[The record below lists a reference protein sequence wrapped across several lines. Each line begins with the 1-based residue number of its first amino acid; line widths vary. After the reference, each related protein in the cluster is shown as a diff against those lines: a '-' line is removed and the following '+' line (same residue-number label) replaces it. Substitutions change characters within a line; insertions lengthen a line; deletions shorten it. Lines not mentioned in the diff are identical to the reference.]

1 MISIIKY
8 SIVVPCYNEE
18 EVIEYT
24 YKRLKEVMEN
34 IKDNYEIIFI
44 NDGSSD
50 STEQLISKI
59 CKKDKIIKLIN
70 FSRNFGHQTAIS
82 AGLRNASGEAI
93 IITDADLQDP
103 PELIYEMIE
112 KWKEGYDVVYGKR
125 KNRKGE
131 TRFKKITANVFYKF
145 LNYLTNNRIPEDVGE
160 FRLIDKKVCKAFNE
174 LSERRRFIRG
184 LISWVGFKQI
194 EVLYDRDERT
204 AGETKYNLKRM
215 ITLAE
220 DGIFSFSYKPLK
232 LSIITGII
240 LFVLGFLYL
249 VFLLFNK
256 GKDNSNKIICIIC
269 FVSGLNFIYN
279 GITNEYIER
288 IHETVQNRPLYIIKN
303 KINFNKKN

>member
-34 IKDNYEIIFI
+34 IKDNYEIIFV

-50 STEQLISKI
+50 ATEQLISKI

>member
-8 SIVVPCYNEE
+8 TIVVPCYNEE

>member
-34 IKDNYEIIFI
+34 IKDNYEIIFV

-50 STEQLISKI
+50 ATEQLISKI

-174 LSERRRFIRG
+174 LRERRRFIRG

>member
-1 MISIIKY
+1 MKY

-18 EVIEYT
+18 EVINDT

-34 IKDNYEIIFI
+34 IKDDYEIIFI
-44 NDGSSD
+44 NDGSRD
-50 STEQLISKI
+50 TTEQLISKI
-59 CKKDKIIKLIN
+59 CKKDKTIKLIN

-82 AGLRNASGEAI
+82 AGLRNANGEAI

-131 TRFKKITANVFYKF
+131 TRFKKITADVFYKF

-160 FRLIDKKVCKAFNE
+160 FRLIDRKVCKAFNE
-174 LSERRRFIRG
+174 LSEKRRFIRG

-194 EVLYDRDERT
+194 EVLYDRDERI

-232 LSIITGII
+232 LSIITGIV
-240 LFVLGFLYL
+240 LFFLGFLYFI
-249 VFLLFNK
+249 FLLFNK
-256 GKDNSNKIICIIC
+256 NKDSSNKIMCLIC
-269 FVSGLNFIYN
+269 FLSGLNFIYN

-288 IHETVQNRPLYIIKN
+288 IHETVQDRPLYIIKN
-303 KINFNKKN
+303 RVNFNRVK

>member
-240 LFVLGFLYL
+240 LFVLSFLYL

>member
-34 IKDNYEIIFI
+34 IKDNYEIIFV

-50 STEQLISKI
+50 ATEQLISKI
-59 CKKDKIIKLIN
+59 CKKDKMIKLIN

-288 IHETVQNRPLYIIKN
+288 IHETIQNRPLYIIKN